1 MSAGARKIGSTK
13 PNRKQTMTTNKAL
26 VISTL
31 IASSAFLHAETAP
44 GLQPSAES
52 QKTLTPDSVIAELAA
67 GNEAYVAGKTADPN
81 VKARR
86 EAAVA
91 GQYPKAYI
99 LSCVDSRVPVE
110 QVFNQGIGDLFVGR
124 VAGNIETTEQLGSM
138 EFAAVVGGVKVIMVL
153 GHEACGA
160 VKGACD
166 HVKMGNLTD
175 LLVQIEP
182 AIDRVEGHET
192 DRSSKNE
199 EFVGEVIEENAAL
212 TVADIR
218 SRSKVL
224 ADLEKEGKIRI
235 VGGVYSLQTGKV
247 TMLP

>member
-1 MSAGARKIGSTK
+1 MKLRT
-13 PNRKQTMTTNKAL
+13 AL
-26 VISTL
+26 FISTA
-31 IASSAFLHAETAP
+31 IASAALLHAEQT
-44 GLQPSAES
+44 LQPNAES
-52 QKTLTPDSVIAELAA
+52 QKTLTPDSVLAELVA
-67 GNEAYVAGKTADPN
+67 GNEAYIAGKAADPN

-91 GQYPKAYI
+91 GQFPKAYI

-138 EFAAVVGGVKVIMVL
+138 EFAAAVGGVKLIMVI
-153 GHEACGA
+153 GHDACGA

-166 HVKMGNLTD
+166 HVKMGNLTE

-182 AIDRVEGHET
+182 AMAKVEGHAG
-192 DRSSKNE
+192 DRSSKNTK
-199 EFVGEVIEENAAL
+199 FVDEVIEQNAAL

-218 SRSKVL
+218 KRSEVL
-224 ADLEKEGKIRI
+224 ANLEKEGKIKI
-235 VGGVYSLQTGKV
+235 VGGVYSLETGKV
-247 TMLP
+247 TLLP

>member
-1 MSAGARKIGSTK
+1 MKPRTALLAITAFASA
-13 PNRKQTMTTNKAL
+13 AL
-26 VISTL
+26 
-31 IASSAFLHAETAP
+31 LHAEPAA
-44 GLQPSAES
+44 LQPTAES
-52 QKTLTPDSVIAELAA
+52 QKTLTPDSVLAELVA

-81 VKARR
+81 VRARR

-91 GQYPKAYI
+91 GQFPKAYI

-124 VAGNIETTEQLGSM
+124 VAGNIETVEQLGSM
-138 EFAAVVGGVKVIMVL
+138 EFAAAVGGVKVIMVL

-182 AIDRVEGHET
+182 AIAKVKGHEG
-192 DRSSKNE
+192 DRSSKNK
-199 EFVGEVIEENAAL
+199 EFVDEVIEENATL
-212 TVADIR
+212 TVEDIR
-218 SRSKVL
+218 KRSEVL
-224 ADLEKEGKIRI
+224 ANLEKEGKIKI
-235 VGGVYSLQTGKV
+235 VGGVYSLHTGKV
-247 TMLP
+247 TVLP

>member
-1 MSAGARKIGSTK
+1 MTPRTALIFSTALASAT
-13 PNRKQTMTTNKAL
+13 
-26 VISTL
+26 
-31 IASSAFLHAETAP
+31 FLHAEPAA
-44 GLQPSAES
+44 LQPTAES
-52 QKTLTPDSVIAELAA
+52 QKTLTPDSVLAELTA

-81 VKARR
+81 VEARR

-99 LSCVDSRVPVE
+99 LSCADSRVPVE

-182 AIDRVEGHET
+182 AIDKVKGHET
-192 DRSSKNE
+192 DRSSKNKA
-199 EFVGEVIEENAAL
+199 FVAEVIEENAEL

-224 ADLEKEGKIRI
+224 ADLEKEGKIKI